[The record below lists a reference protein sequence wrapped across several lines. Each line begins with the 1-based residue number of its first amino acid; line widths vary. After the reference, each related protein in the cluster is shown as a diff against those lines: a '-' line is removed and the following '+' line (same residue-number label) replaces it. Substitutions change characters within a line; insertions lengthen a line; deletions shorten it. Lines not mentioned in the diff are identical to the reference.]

1 MSKLSAVDQSRAL
14 KIVAAEVKFKGNEQ
28 SIY

>member
-1 MSKLSAVDQSRAL
+1 MSKLSAVDQSQAL
-14 KIVAAEVKFKGNEQ
+14 EIVAAEVKFKGNEQ